1 MDWLAEWPQEVAWQ
15 PPAKFAWGGKKFN
28 ENNIRLIRENV
39 IIVLIVWP
47 TIWYASNSD
56 KHEYANQE
64 ICQRHPPTKEKHI
77 CYISACDETTWGQED
92 NVFNQR
98 LSCFSAA
105 TVTFSLHDT
114 YKWDYDAL
122 LQLES
127 YGIFVH
133 FGNISQNTMF
143 IKCWEHCDI
152 LTQSQKDHC
161 NIWRTEAQSK
171 IITITIL
178 CKHPS
183 PLTSCLVIH
192 KSLFV
197 TFCIHLFPFV
207 LTWRHCCQ

>member
-1 MDWLAEWPQEVAWQ
+1 MLLLCWLSDLPYDM
-15 PPAKFAWGGKKFN
+15 PAT
-28 ENNIRLIRENV
+28 V
-39 IIVLIVWP
+39 INMSMP
-47 TIWYASNSD
+47 TRKYASDTHQPKRNTYATFPHVTRRPGD
-56 KHEYANQE
+56 K
-64 ICQRHPPTKEKHI
+64 K
-77 CYISACDETTWGQED
+77 TTSLIKGCH
-92 NVFNQR
+92 VFQQPQ
-98 LSCFSAA
+98 LHS
-105 TVTFSLHDT
+105 VHDT
-114 YKWDYDAL
+114 YKRDYDAF